1 MEQLRYEILGEQIDP
16 MAAHALAK
24 ELSVPPLVA
33 TLLLIRGIDSY
44 DKAMRFLCPCAKDV
58 HDPMDL
64 PDMAKAVKRIFL
76 AMQNNEKVCIYG
88 DYDVDGVTAVA
99 VLHRYLYSRGVNVC
113 YYIPSREGEGY
124 GMNAD
129 AVNKI
134 HEMGVSLIITV
145 DTGTTAVAETELAK
159 QLGMDVVITDHHT
172 CLESLPDAVAVVN
185 PTRPDSQ
192 YPFGHLAGVGVSFK
206 LVCALE
212 NAHFPEMDYISCFE
226 KMLDRYGDLVTLG
239 TIADMMVL
247 MDENRYIVK
256 RGLAIANKTR
266 NQGLSALIDVVL
278 EGKDNRSGKRRNL
291 SAQMIGFSIAPKINA
306 AGRIASADF
315 AEELFLT
322 ESEQRAIMLSQKLC
336 ELNKER
342 QGLENEIVALAVK
355 QVQEVGLED
364 DPVLVLGDEGWHP
377 GVVGIAASRILE
389 RYGKPTIM
397 VSFDGELGK
406 GSVRGAAGFDAMQA
420 LGYASDLLVKYGG
433 HVFAAG
439 LTVMRENFIDFR
451 RRVCEYATIY
461 CKTLGADTKTV
472 RADAYL
478 SPMDLNVS
486 TVSMIGNLAPFGA
499 GNESPQF
506 LLSGVTVADMIPLS
520 GGKHTKLILE
530 GQDVRISALMFGIGP
545 HACLCKVGDS
555 VDVFGGP
562 ELNEYAGNTT
572 VQFMV
577 KKLYLARD
585 LMEQYQSEK
594 LRYLNIMQGEC
605 EMDDFPTR
613 AEFAAVYRFLSS
625 AASSGK
631 NELGY
636 RYCQALCGKI
646 SYPQLRVIL
655 DIFKETKLLEYR
667 PEKQG
672 DRFFFAPVSVSEK
685 VNIEKTPL
693 YRRLKPEF

>member
-1 MEQLRYEILGEQIDP
+1 MEQLRYEILGDGIDP
-16 MAAHALAK
+16 VAVHSLAK
-24 ELSVPPLVA
+24 ELSAPPLVA

-44 DKAMRFLCPCAKDV
+44 EKAVRFLCPSSKDV

-64 PDMAKAVKRIFL
+64 PDMAKAVERIL
-76 AMQNNEKVCIYG
+76 SAMQNNEKVCIYG

-129 AVNKI
+129 AVHKI
-134 HEMGVSLIITV
+134 KGMGVSLIVTV

-172 CLESLPDAVAVVN
+172 CLETLPDAVAIVN
-185 PTRPDSQ
+185 PTRADSRC
-192 YPFGHLAGVGVSFK
+192 PFSHLAGVGVSFK

-212 NAHFPEMDYISCFE
+212 NAHFPEMDYVTCFE
-226 KMLDRYGDLVTLG
+226 RMMDRYGDLVTLG

-247 MDENRYIVK
+247 LDENRYIVK
-256 RGLAIANKTR
+256 RGLAIASKTR
-266 NQGLSALIDVVL
+266 NCGLCALVDTVL

-306 AGRIASADF
+306 AGRIASADL

-322 ESEQRAIMLSQKLC
+322 ESEQHAIALSEKLC

-342 QGLENEIVALAVK
+342 QGLENEIVALAVR
-355 QVQEVGLED
+355 QIQEAGLED

-377 GVVGIAASRILE
+377 GVVGIAASRISE
-389 RYGKPTIM
+389 RYGKPVIM

-406 GSVRGAAGFDAMQA
+406 GSVRATRGFDAMKA

-439 LTVMRENFIDFR
+439 LTVNRENFIDFR
-451 RRVCEYATIY
+451 RRVCEYAAIH
-461 CKTLGADTKTV
+461 CKALGEETKTV

-478 SPMDLNVS
+478 TSMDMNVS
-486 TVSMIGNLAPFGA
+486 TVSMIENLAPFGA
-499 GNESPQF
+499 GNEAPQF
-506 LLSGVTVADMIPLS
+506 LLSNVTVADMIPLS

-530 GQDVRISALMFGIGP
+530 EQDVRISALMFGVGP
-545 HACLCKVGDS
+545 HACLCRPGDR
-555 VDVFGGP
+555 VDVFGAP
-562 ELNEYAGNTT
+562 ELNEYMGNTT

-577 KKLYLARD
+577 KKLYLACD
-585 LMEQYQSEK
+585 LSEEYESEK
-594 LRYLNIMQGEC
+594 LRYQNIMQGEC
-605 EMDDFPTR
+605 EMDDFPVRT
-613 AEFAAVYRFLSS
+613 EFATVYRFLSS
-625 AASSGK
+625 KASSGK
-631 NELGY
+631 GELGY
-636 RYCQALCGKI
+636 RYTMAACGQI
-646 SYPQLRVIL
+646 SYPKLRVIL

-667 PEKQG
+667 PEKTG
-672 DRFFFAPVSVSEK
+672 ERFGFAVVSVSEK